1 MRISDWSSDVCS
13 SDLRIVVSSGQIE
26 VASAVS
32 SNPVMLMSPGTS
44 SPLRCATETVAAAM
58 SSLPAKIAVGRR
70 GRVISRWAATSPDS
84 SPEERRAGQECGRR
98 CEYRW
103 LRDYY
108 KQKKRVE

>member
-44 SPLRCATETVAAAM
+44 SPLRGATETVAAAM
-58 SSLPAKIAVGRR
+58 SSLPAKIAVGR
-70 GRVISRWAATSPDS
+70 S
-84 SPEERRAGQECGRR
+84 EERRGGKEGVSTCRSR
-98 CEYRW
+98 CAPYH
-103 LRDYY
+103 Y
-108 KQKKRVE
+108 KHKQNEPE